1 MATYFPKPDSDG
13 GWRTCDPSDVGMDAT
28 ALDEAFEFVQGS
40 TKNGGLVIVKDGHLI
55 YEKYFGKG
63 HREWA
68 PNSGSCGKSFTSIA
82 MGILLGEKPERFPD
96 GLDQKVFT
104 PDYLPEKAFPLRD
117 ERMADIRLGQLLAM
131 TAGIRGNNPGCVNGE
146 EVILD
151 PMGPDGW
158 QGMADHYALGLQEG
172 DTNGV
177 PFTTKTLWCDPGG
190 GYSYAT
196 ASIHIVSVI
205 VRHMTG
211 MELQDYIDE
220 KVAKPLGW
228 GRWNFAYRNAK
239 EVDHTPGGGGAA
251 LRSTDMMRFLY
262 MLLNNGRWN
271 DQQIVPE
278 SYVDHCANPSLYNT
292 HFSYSLQFNANGRC
306 DHPELPLDAY
316 WKAGSGGHALYVVP
330 SQNMVVWKL
339 GGRDDQYGEHNTGMA
354 VLPEAAAAETSRDG
368 WKKDVDDGPALL
380 KTLERVVGAVL

>member
-1 MATYFPKPDSDG
+1 MATYYPQPDAEG
-13 GWRTCDPSDVGMDAT
+13 GWRTCHPADVGMDIE
-28 ALDEAFEFVQGS
+28 ALHEAFEFVQGS
-40 TKNGGLVIVKDGHLI
+40 TKNGGLAIVKDGHLV
-55 YEKYFGKG
+55 YEAYFGKG

-82 MGILLGEKPERFPD
+82 MGILLGEQPERFPD

-117 ERMADIRLGQLLAM
+117 ARMADIRLGHLLAM
-131 TAGIRGNNPGCVNGE
+131 TAGIRGNNPGCIEGKD
-146 EVILD
+146 VILD

-158 QGMADHYALGLQEG
+158 QGMADHYALGIQEG

-177 PFTTKTLWCDPGG
+177 PFTTRTLWCDPGG

-196 ASIHIVSVI
+196 ASIHIVSII
-205 VRHMTG
+205 VRHVTG
-211 MELQDYIDE
+211 MELQDYIYE

-239 EVDHTPGGGGAA
+239 EVDHTPGGGGIA
-251 LRSTDMMRFLY
+251 LRTTDMMRFLY
-262 MLLNNGRWN
+262 LLLQGGCWK

-278 SYVDHCANPSLYNT
+278 AYVNHCANPSPYNP
-292 HFSYSLQFNANGRC
+292 HDAYSLQFNANGRGT
-306 DHPELPLDAY
+306 HAELPRDAY

-330 SQNMVVWKL
+330 SQDMVIWKL
-339 GGRDDQYGEHNTGMA
+339 GGRDDQYGAHNTGMA
-354 VLPEAAAAETSRDG
+354 VLPEAAAAETSREG
-368 WKKDVDDGPALL
+368 WEKRVDDGPALL
-380 KTLERVVGAVL
+380 KTLEMVMGAVV